1 MMNDIKSMPIEHKKR
16 IARSAYI
23 IQKKNLSQ
31 ISRDLDIPQSSLR
44 DWSKNEGWTRERDIA
59 HRKMD
64 AELLE
69 HDIDTEITYKK
80 YIINKMDS
88 VIERALNDLDD
99 SDKPLSPNQ
108 IDTLVRLREFVK
120 TGFSNRSASVNIT
133 IDKPI
138 EDMDEKELAKLK
150 RKVKESGGEL

>member
-44 DWSKNEGWTRERDIA
+44 DWSKNEGWTREREIA